1 MQVHQGV
8 TEKRVHQT
16 LEVTLNGTSVLC
28 RKKEWEEKNG
38 VRLSVPQ

>member
-1 MQVHQGV
+1 MQVYQGI
-8 TEKRVHQT
+8 TEERVHQT
-16 LEVTLNGTSVLC
+16 LEVVSNGTSVLC